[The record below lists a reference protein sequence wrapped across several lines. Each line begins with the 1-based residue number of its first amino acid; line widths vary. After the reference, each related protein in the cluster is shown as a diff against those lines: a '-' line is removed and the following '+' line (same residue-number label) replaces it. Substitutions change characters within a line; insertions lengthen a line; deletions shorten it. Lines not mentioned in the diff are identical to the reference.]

1 MKFIRRFFFW
11 LSGCGT
17 KNLEACPEWEQRKY
31 VAFGATVLVPC
42 SFAFIACAYA
52 LSTLTREPWISF
64 GIAGVWSLIIMTI
77 DRALLASYR
86 PYLSL
91 PRKIGQFSLR
101 FVIAFLMGLTI
112 SHPLT
117 LLLFRETI
125 QGVIEKDRLAE
136 VKSLETSAGA
146 RKKEV
151 NEQLT
156 AAGKE
161 IAGLQAKLDE
171 TFSGS
176 VPETW
181 ELNTRQA
188 GTTLAEEDKAQADL
202 EARIARAKSP
212 MVDRLTKIDDEMKPL
227 SEQFA
232 KLNGELDYW
241 QKDYEH
247 EINGQRSGYFGVGP
261 RARSL
266 ETDQLAWR
274 RSEASRLSSLIE
286 QLTSEKSRLAAESS
300 NLSSGMLKDFTE
312 KKAFDDERQKEERA
326 RLIELKKQM
335 QEQQAKALITQLQ
348 QTRITL
354 QSQMDAKVDEIRR
367 LQSELAAITTETQ
380 KRVAA
385 IDDAS
390 RKDILTQ
397 TLALHQLFRQGNG
410 AGEFALYA
418 YATLTLLF
426 MLVDTIPLVIKF
438 FTTAGP
444 YDTLTNRE
452 EIWFDSEHKL
462 FLDHHSRY
470 VSGLRSGHLMSLT
483 QDKELERSMIHGIEQ
498 SKVAK
503 AFIESL
509 IELEKAF
516 QEQMRGEHAA
526 LAGRSA
532 AEKESKQAMLESMAT
547 RFYADLHHRLENF
560 FEQRKPGGQPSS
572 V

>member
-1 MKFIRRFFFW
+1 MKYLRRFFFW

-52 LSTLTREPWISF
+52 LSTLTKEPWISF
-64 GIAGVWSLIIMTI
+64 GIAAVWSLIIMTI

-117 LLLFRETI
+117 LLLFRDTI

-136 VKSLETSAGA
+136 IKNLETSADA
-146 RKKEV
+146 RKKVV
-151 NEQLT
+151 NDQL
-156 AAGKE
+156 AATGKE
-161 IAGLQAKLDE
+161 IAGLQKKLDD

-176 VPETW
+176 IPETW
-181 ELNTRQA
+181 EINTRQA
-188 GTTLAEEDKAQADL
+188 GATLAEEDQAQADL

-212 MVDRLTKIDDEMKPL
+212 TLDRLAKIEEEVKPL
-227 SEQFA
+227 TEQYA
-232 KLNGELDYW
+232 KINGELDYW
-241 QKDYEH
+241 QKEYEH

-266 ETDQLAWR
+266 ESDQLAWR
-274 RSEASRLSSLIE
+274 RSEASRLATLIE
-286 QLTSEKSRLAAESS
+286 QLTTERSRMVSESS
-300 NLSSGMLKDFTE
+300 NISSGMLKDFTE
-312 KKAFDDERQKEERA
+312 KKAFDDESQKEERA
-326 RLIELKKQM
+326 RVVELKKRI
-335 QEQQAKALITQLQ
+335 QEQQAKALIAQLE
-348 QTRITL
+348 QTRATI
-354 QSQMDAKVDEIRR
+354 QSQMDAKVEEIRR

-390 RKDILTQ
+390 RRDILTQ

-438 FTTAGP
+438 FTKAGP

-462 FLDHHSRY
+462 FLDHHTRY
-470 VSGLRSGHLMSLT
+470 VSEMQSGRLMSLT
-483 QDKELERSMIHGIEQ
+483 QDKALERSMIQGIEQ

-516 QEQMRGEHAA
+516 QEQMRNEHEA
-526 LAGRSA
+526 LAGKSGTER
-532 AEKESKQAMLESMAT
+532 ESKLSMLDAMGS
-547 RFYADLHHRLENF
+547 RFYDDIHHRLEDF
-560 FEQRKPGGQPSS
+560 FEQQKPGRARSA
-572 V
+572 